1 MKTKFANPR
10 KMVDPDLGSRRS
22 RLIKLTLF
30 TVILSFSVAPG
41 SLVSAEE
48 ATGQQQPNS
57 PERSP
62 EDLTVAETVSEVT
75 AFERDLG
82 ILQRKL
88 SAASSSV
95 LTPAGLPD
103 ELRAFL
109 DSPPTEIEKVAEY
122 SRLLTSIL
130 NDLSPGNPYREGSSK
145 TRDINRAEGGLRKLS
160 EFPEDEWI
168 SRNILNHIQAVR
180 GGNKSDATRVSEID
194 RELKGLQREL
204 RHKEWN
210 FENEFSAN
218 KLTGESLGR
227 GGQVFTAAEI
237 VTIKDRYR
245 SLQQER
251 FLLKTVRSP
260 VRRRVQFQIFIL
272 ELTAQQRYIHALI
285 ACGFYRYLSNDT
297 TFDPG
302 RLEQERKQIEQESY
316 QDDQKFREV
325 LEMKSISAI
334 EGPVPAIP
342 NLSSSAP
349 GIGAPIA
356 NGGFNAPAPPGGGE
370 ALPNF
375 TSITGLE
382 TFLATRITDSR
393 RKRKSLDGMIAG
405 KRYASAQALL
415 IDFHATARHQPELHT
430 LPFEVRQDILNV
442 GTNMR
447 HLSEALTS
455 LDYEAIRKLADEIE
469 GSDSTVNMTD
479 VRAFAEKYPIKAR
492 VWARQAEVLSRS
504 GKFPDAEKMI
514 NAALEVAPLDST
526 VQDTIRKVQ
535 EDLLENQETLGELRN
550 IVKDGDYREA
560 YDRVDE
566 FLPLAQVEG
575 DPNLKEDF
583 DALLDR
589 EKEVQASLEKSNAL
603 ENRGEYAS
611 AWLEIVEVEDGVSDD
626 KRFVSRRGELAS
638 RTAEFVK
645 GYYSAK
651 DYEASGKDA
660 IALSWYLNLLEE
672 VPGSDL
678 ISQRVEDLSKRLNE
692 K

>member
-1 MKTKFANPR
+1 
-10 KMVDPDLGSRRS
+10 
-22 RLIKLTLF
+22 
-30 TVILSFSVAPG
+30 
-41 SLVSAEE
+41 VSAEE
-48 ATGQQQPNS
+48 ATDQQQPNS
-57 PERSP
+57 PERRPDDSN
-62 EDLTVAETVSEVT
+62 VAETVSEVT

-122 SRLLTSIL
+122 YRLLTSIL

-145 TRDINRAEGGLRKLS
+145 TLDINRAEGGLRKLS

-180 GGNKSDATRVSEID
+180 GGNKSDAARVSQID
-194 RELKGLQREL
+194 RELKKLQREL
-204 RHKEWN
+204 QHKEWN

-218 KLTGESLGR
+218 KLTGKTLGG
-227 GGQVFTAAEI
+227 GGQAFTAAEI
-237 VTIKDRYR
+237 VTLKDRYR

-251 FLLKTVRSP
+251 FLLTTVRSP
-260 VRRRVQFQIFIL
+260 VRRRVQFQVFIL

-297 TFDPG
+297 TFDPE

-316 QDDQKFREV
+316 QDDQTFRDA
-325 LEMKSISAI
+325 LSKKSISAI
-334 EGPVPAIP
+334 EGPVLADPFVDP
-342 NLSSSAP
+342 SVSSSAP

-356 NGGFNAPAPPGGGE
+356 NGGFNAPAPQGGEE

-514 NAALEVAPLDST
+514 NAALKVAPLDST

-535 EDLLENQETLGELRN
+535 EDLLENQETLGELRK

-575 DPNLKEDF
+575 DPNLKENF